1 MVDELDIVVAIGE
14 WDDKFKKMLW
24 EMDDDTILK
33 VIPGHYEVI
42 MKVKYGMDS
51 PPQNEMDSRTTKV
64 QMVNGDH

>member
-51 PPQNEMDSRTTKV
+51 PP
-64 QMVNGDH
+64 